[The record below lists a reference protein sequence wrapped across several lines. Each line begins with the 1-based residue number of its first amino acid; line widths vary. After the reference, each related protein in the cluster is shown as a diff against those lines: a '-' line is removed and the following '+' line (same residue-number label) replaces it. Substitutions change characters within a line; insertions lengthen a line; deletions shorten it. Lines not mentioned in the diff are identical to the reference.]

1 MPSFG
6 EQLKREREKRSITLD
21 DISVSTKISTRL
33 LRALEE
39 DHFEQLPGGIFN
51 KGFVRAYAKSVGLD
65 ADQIVADYLVASGED
80 QPAPTA
86 LPEPPPRPKEVEVH
100 RNKNAWSVPWGS
112 LALVLLL
119 AALGLALWRDR
130 HPEES
135 ADQPAATPVPQA
147 SAPQAPVAV
156 APAPQASA
164 PASTP
169 VAATPTAEIAP
180 AAAGPITIVIRAHKD
195 CWLTLTSDG
204 KSVFEGML
212 TAGGVKKIS
221 AQHGAVVKAGNVGAV
236 DISFNGTK
244 VPTDG
249 QAGQVKSFSFDE
261 SGLSTVTSSSAPATN

>member
-21 DISVSTKISTRL
+21 DISATTKISTRL

-80 QPAPTA
+80 QPAPTP
-86 LPEPPPRPKEVEVH
+86 LPEAPLRREEVEV
-100 RNKNAWSVPWGS
+100 RDEKAWSVPWGT
-112 LALVLLL
+112 LAVVLLMV
-119 AALGLALWRDR
+119 ALGLALWRNR
-130 HPEES
+130 HREETT
-135 ADQPAATPVPQA
+135 DQPAATP
-147 SAPQAPVAV
+147 
-156 APAPQASA
+156 APQASVPA
-164 PASTP
+164 PTPTP
-169 VAATPTAEIAP
+169 VAAAPVLESTAP
-180 AAAGPITIVIRAHKD
+180 ATAAAEPITIVVRARAD

-212 TAGGVKKIS
+212 TAGGVKKIT
-221 AQHGAVVKAGNVGAV
+221 AQHGAVVKAGDVGAV
-236 DISFNGTK
+236 DITYNGTK

-261 SGLSTVTSSSAPATN
+261 NGLSTVTSSTAPAAN

>member
-65 ADQIVADYLVASGED
+65 ADQIVADYLVAAGED
-80 QPAPTA
+80 QPVPTP
-86 LPEPPPRPKEVEVH
+86 LPEPPPRREEVDVRRDE
-100 RNKNAWSVPWGS
+100 NAWSVPWGS
-112 LALVLLL
+112 LAVVLLL
-119 AALGLALWRDR
+119 AALGLAFWRNR
-130 HPEES
+130 HREETT
-135 ADQPAATPVPQA
+135 DQPAATPVPQA
-147 SAPQAPVAV
+147 SMPAPAPVAA
-156 APAPQASA
+156 AP
-164 PASTP
+164 TP
-169 VAATPTAEIAP
+169 ESAATTT
-180 AAAGPITIVIRAHKD
+180 AAAEPITIVIRARED

-204 KSVFEGML
+204 KPVFEGML

-236 DISFNGTK
+236 DISFNGNK

-261 SGLSTVTSSSAPATN
+261 SGLSTVTSSTTPATN

>member
-21 DISVSTKISTRL
+21 DISVTTKISTRL

-80 QPAPTA
+80 QPAPTP
-86 LPEPPPRPKEVEVH
+86 LPEPPPRREEVEV
-100 RNKNAWSVPWGS
+100 RRDKDAWTVPWGS
-112 LALVLLL
+112 LAIVLLIV
-119 AALGLALWRDR
+119 ALGLAFWRNR
-130 HPEES
+130 HREES
-135 ADQPAATPVPQA
+135 ADQPAAIP
-147 SAPQAPVAV
+147 APQTSVPAPAPVAGPPTPQSD
-156 APAPQASA
+156 PA
-164 PASTP
+164 T
-169 VAATPTAEIAP
+169 TTTAEP
-180 AAAGPITIVIRAHKD
+180 FTIVIRARED

-204 KSVFEGML
+204 KSVFQGML
-212 TAGGVKKIS
+212 VAGGVKKIS

-261 SGLSTVTSSSAPATN
+261 NGLSTVTSSTAPPTN

>member
-21 DISVSTKISTRL
+21 DISVTTKISTRL

-80 QPAPTA
+80 QPAPSP
-86 LPEPPPRPKEVEVH
+86 LPEAPPRREEVEV
-100 RNKNAWSVPWGS
+100 RRDENAWTIPWGS
-112 LALVLLL
+112 LAIVLLIV
-119 AALGLALWRDR
+119 ALALAFWRNR
-130 HPEES
+130 HQEETT
-135 ADQPAATPVPQA
+135 DQPAAAPMPQA
-147 SAPQAPVAV
+147 SVPAPVPV
-156 APAPQASA
+156 AAPPVPESA
-164 PASTP
+164 PASTTGTEP
-169 VAATPTAEIAP
+169 F
-180 AAAGPITIVIRAHKD
+180 TIVIRARED

-204 KSVFEGML
+204 KSVFQGML
-212 TAGGVKKIS
+212 AAGGVKKIS

-261 SGLSTVTSSSAPATN
+261 SGLTTVTSSTAPATN

>member
-21 DISVSTKISTRL
+21 DISVTTKISTRL

-65 ADQIVADYLVASGED
+65 ADQIVADYLIASGED
-80 QPAPTA
+80 QPAPTP
-86 LPEPPPRPKEVEVH
+86 LPEPPPRREEVEV
-100 RNKNAWSVPWGS
+100 RRDEKAWTVPWGS
-112 LALVLLL
+112 LAIVLL
-119 AALGLALWRDR
+119 AVALGLAFWRNR
-130 HPEES
+130 QSEETS
-135 ADQPAATPVPQA
+135 NPPAAEPALQTSVPQA
-147 SAPQAPVAV
+147 SAPTLSAPVA
-156 APAPQASA
+156 AS
-164 PASTP
+164 PVPESTP
-169 VAATPTAEIAP
+169 ATATTAEP
-180 AAAGPITIVIRAHKD
+180 FTIVIRARED

-204 KSVFEGML
+204 KSVFQGLL

-221 AQHGAVVKAGNVGAV
+221 AQHGAIVKAGNVGAV

-244 VPTDG
+244 VPTNG

-261 SGLSTVTSSSAPATN
+261 SGLTTVTSSTAPATN

>member
-21 DISVSTKISTRL
+21 DISVTTKISIRL

-80 QPAPTA
+80 QPAPSP
-86 LPEPPPRPKEVEVH
+86 LPEPPPRREDVEVH
-100 RNKNAWSVPWGS
+100 RDENAWSVPWGT
-112 LALVLLL
+112 LAIVLLMV
-119 AALGLALWRDR
+119 ALGLAFWRNR
-130 HPEES
+130 HREEIT
-135 ADQPAATPVPQA
+135 DQPAATPVPQA
-147 SAPQAPVAV
+147 SV
-156 APAPQASA
+156 PAPT
-164 PASTP
+164 PTP
-169 VAATPTAEIAP
+169 VAAAPILESTAP
-180 AAAGPITIVIRAHKD
+180 ATADAEPITIVVRARAD

-221 AQHGAVVKAGNVGAV
+221 AQHGAVVKAGDVGAV
-236 DISFNGTK
+236 DISFNGSK
-244 VPTDG
+244 VATDG
-249 QAGQVKSFSFDE
+249 QAGQVKSFSFDQ
-261 SGLSTVTSSSAPATN
+261 SGLSTVTSSTVPATN

>member
-39 DHFEQLPGGIFN
+39 DRFEQLPGGIFN
-51 KGFVRAYAKSVGLD
+51 KGFVRAYAKTVGLD

-80 QPAPTA
+80 QPAPA
-86 LPEPPPRPKEVEVH
+86 PLPEAPPRREEVEV
-100 RNKNAWSVPWGS
+100 RRDDKPWSVPWGS
-112 LALVLLL
+112 LAIVLLMV
-119 AALGLALWRDR
+119 ALGLAYWRTR
-130 HPEES
+130 HQEETT
-135 ADQPAATPVPQA
+135 DQPSATAVPQA
-147 SAPQAPVAV
+147 SVPVPV
-156 APAPQASA
+156 PVPTSPVPESA
-164 PASTP
+164 PAT
-169 VAATPTAEIAP
+169 TTAGEP
-180 AAAGPITIVIRAHKD
+180 FTIVIRARED

-204 KSVFEGML
+204 KSVFHGML
-212 TAGGVKKIS
+212 AAGGVKKIS

-261 SGLSTVTSSSAPATN
+261 SGLSTVSSSTAPATN